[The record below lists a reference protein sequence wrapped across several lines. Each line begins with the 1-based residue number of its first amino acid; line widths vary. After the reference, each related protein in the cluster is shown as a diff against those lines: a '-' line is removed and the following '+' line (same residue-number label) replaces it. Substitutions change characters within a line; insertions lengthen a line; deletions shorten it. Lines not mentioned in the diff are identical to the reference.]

1 MMKRNLFISLAL
13 ALTLSITAAAAS
25 AVVPE
30 TLRIGDYIR
39 LCEFGEIPESFDT
52 GFNRTVEAELNGVL
66 FRVVDAYAT
75 PSHAIILTEIRMADG
90 SQALFREDWTNPDVV
105 CMDQLQYG
113 RIDEDP
119 RTLREYAS
127 EKNLPIISVSV
138 GGSIS
143 ESSSG
148 TNNIYLQDDFS
159 AISVTNIWYRS
170 GSARTVDASVDFV
183 TSPPSPYSSTG
194 KQPDTGEE
202 IRFMK
207 LPVSGEVSR
216 FIPVGQ
222 TVSTPFG
229 PVTLDSLTIRRSPI
243 ETIVDTAF
251 YLNDLG
257 TDVSAIPEELREY
270 SFTPVD
276 TEYMDSAWKLF
287 STGANYYEQY
297 GTDPENQ
304 RILFFRNCS
313 VSISPEADTLTLA
326 FIRNGSDAGD
336 AELLTVSIPKAE

>member
-1 MMKRNLFISLAL
+1 MKRNLFISLAL
-13 ALTLSITAAAAS
+13 ALALIMTAAAS
-25 AVVPE
+25 AEAPE

-39 LCEFGEIPESFDT
+39 LCEFGEVPESFDS
-52 GFNRTVEAELNGVL
+52 GFSRTVEAELNGVL

-90 SQALFREDWTNPDVV
+90 SPALFKEFMQDPDIVR
-105 CMDQLQYG
+105 MDQLRYGQY
-113 RIDEDP
+113 DEDP
-119 RTLREYAS
+119 RTLREYAE

-138 GGSIS
+138 DGSIF
-143 ESSSG
+143 ESISG
-148 TNNIYLQDDFS
+148 TSDLYLQDDFS
-159 AISVTNIWYRS
+159 AIAATNIWYRS
-170 GSARTVDASVDFV
+170 GSARTVDASVNFV
-183 TSPPSPYSSTG
+183 TNPPSPYDGTG
-194 KQPDTGEE
+194 KQPDKGEE

-222 TVSTPFG
+222 TVSTFFG

-257 TDVSAIPEELREY
+257 TDVSAIPDDLRGY
-270 SFTPVD
+270 SFAPID

-287 STGANYYEQY
+287 STGAIYDEQY
-297 GTDPENQ
+297 GTDPQSQ

-313 VSISPEADTLTLA
+313 VSIPADADTLTLA
-326 FIRNGSDAGD
+326 FIRNGSAPGD
-336 AELLTVSIPKAE
+336 AELLTVGIPKAE